1 MKIAEAILFQT
12 IQQHCFMFD
21 YKTFLKTLTT
31 QSGIYKMFN
40 ADGEIIY
47 IGKAKNLKNRVGSYF
62 KSSSSSP
69 KQQAMLAKIA
79 AIEITVTET
88 ETEALLL
95 ECQQIKRH
103 KPRYNICLRDDKSYP
118 YIFLSNHAFPQISL
132 HRGAKRKSGRYFGAY
147 PNSQAAQ
154 ETLKLLQKLFLLRQ
168 CEDTVYQNRSRP
180 CLQHQIGRCTA
191 PCVGLVSKERYAL
204 DVENTVLF
212 LEGKSSLLIDQLIEK
227 MTNAANALDFETA
240 ATLRDQIARLRVL
253 LEKQNVETDVA
264 DMDIIACATEVRT
277 ACVQVFFIRAGQAL
291 GNQVYFPKMN
301 DEHDAGAILQAFIPQ
316 YYLNRP
322 IPAQIL
328 ISHEL
333 PEAELLR
340 KVLTETAKHN
350 VTLSHHV
357 KAERAN
363 WLQLAVRNAE
373 TALASRLRSEQSVI
387 AGFRALQT
395 LLNAEKLPERIEC
408 FDISHTQGDNTVA
421 SCVVF
426 NHDGAFKSAYRRFN
440 ITGITKGDDYA
451 AMYQVIFRRFQ
462 HQENLPDLIFIDG
475 GTGQVAQAK
484 KALAELALNSVMI
497 IGVAKGEQRISG
509 KETLII
515 DDNAQPIHLA
525 GAANLLIQQIRD
537 EAHRFAITGH
547 RQRRA
552 KASTQSTLETISGLG
567 AKRRQALLTQFG
579 GLQGVKRASVDALC
593 SINGI
598 SRTLAQRIYDTFH
611 HADD

>member
-1 MKIAEAILFQT
+1 
-12 IQQHCFMFD
+12 MFD
-21 YKTFLKTLTT
+21 HKAFLKNLTT

-47 IGKAKNLKNRVGSYF
+47 IGKAKNLKNRVASYF

-69 KQQAMLAKIA
+69 KQQAMVAKIA

-118 YIFLSNHAFPQISL
+118 YIFLSNHDFPQISL
-132 HRGAKRKSGRYFGAY
+132 HRGAKRKQGRYFGAY
-147 PNSQAAQ
+147 PNSTAAY

-168 CEDTVYQNRSRP
+168 CDDTVYHNRSRA
-180 CLQHQIGRCTA
+180 CLQHQIGRCSA
-191 PCVGLVSKERYAL
+191 PCVGLVSKQRYAL

-212 LEGKSSLLIDQLIEK
+212 LEGKSSLLIDTLVEK

-253 LEKQNVETDVA
+253 LEKQNVDTDVA
-264 DMDIIACATEVRT
+264 DMDIIACATQAQT

-291 GNQVYFPKMN
+291 GNQAYFPKMN
-301 DEHDAGAILQAFIPQ
+301 DEHDAGAVLQAFIPQ

-322 IPAQIL
+322 IPSQIL
-328 ISHEL
+328 VSHEL
-333 PEAELLR
+333 PEMDLLR
-340 KVLTETAKHN
+340 NLLTETAKHH
-350 VTLSHHV
+350 VSLSHKV

-363 WLQLAVRNAE
+363 WLQLALRNAE
-373 TALASRLRSEQSVI
+373 TALASRLHAEQNLQ
-387 AGFRALQT
+387 AGFIALQH
-395 LLNAEKLPERIEC
+395 LLNTDKLPERIEC
-408 FDISHTQGDNTVA
+408 FDISHTQGDQTVA

-426 NHDGAFKSAYRRFN
+426 NHEGAFKSAYRRFN
-440 ITGITKGDDYA
+440 ITGITKSDDYA

-462 HQENLPDLIFIDG
+462 QQENLPDLIFIDG
-475 GTGQVAQAK
+475 GVGQVAQAK

-567 AKRRQALLTQFG
+567 VKRRQALLTQFG
-579 GLQGVKRASVDALC
+579 GLQGVKRASVEALC

-611 HADD
+611 HSDD